1 MSGVDFTKIE
11 SNTKQI
17 TAAQFEAIQ
26 AHLMSGINL
35 IAQAGVI
42 MPVSIEA
49 GCRMLENAEAELWRA
64 LQMYCALPDA
74 DAPNL

>member
-1 MSGVDFTKIE
+1 MNAVDFTRRE
-11 SNTKQI
+11 NSAKQI
-17 TAAQFEAIQ
+17 NAAQFEAIQ

-64 LQMYCALPDA
+64 LHMYCALPDA
-74 DAPNL
+74 PTP

>member
-1 MSGVDFTKIE
+1 MNAVDFTRRE
-11 SNTKQI
+11 NSAKQI
-17 TAAQFEAIQ
+17 NAAQFEAIQ

-49 GCRMLENAEAELWRA
+49 GCKMLENAEAELWRA
-64 LQMYCALPDA
+64 LHMYCALPDA
-74 DAPNL
+74 ES

>member
-1 MSGVDFTKIE
+1 MNAVDFTRRE
-11 SNTKQI
+11 NSAKQI
-17 TAAQFEAIQ
+17 NAAQFEAIQ

-42 MPVSIEA
+42 MPVSIDA
-49 GCRMLENAEAELWRA
+49 GCKMLENAEAELWRA

-74 DAPNL
+74 ES